1 MSVVRRVP
9 ILTIYCVL
17 LILFLFAPVVMIVI
31 FSFDRVGVAAF
42 PLTGFSTHWYREL
55 ASSEA
60 FKTAALNS
68 AGVAAVTALVSV
80 LLGTMS
86 AFALVRYRIRFSG
99 LFTGLVLLPIAL
111 PGLLIGISLLSFF
124 SWVGITLSL
133 TTVAIAHILLTLPF
147 VVLTMSA
154 RLAGFDWSLQ
164 DAANDLGATPL
175 QTLWMVTL
183 PLIRPSIIGSGLLVA
198 AISLDE
204 FIVTFFTIGPQNTLP
219 LVIWGQMRQGI
230 SPTVNAISSVMLAIT
245 IVLVVIVRRFSDV
258 RFR

>member
-1 MSVVRRVP
+1 
-9 ILTIYCVL
+9 
-17 LILFLFAPVVMIVI
+17 
-31 FSFDRVGVAAF
+31 
-42 PLTGFSTHWYREL
+42 
-55 ASSEA
+55 
-60 FKTAALNS
+60 
-68 AGVAAVTALVSV
+68 
-80 LLGTMS
+80 
-86 AFALVRYRIRFSG
+86 
-99 LFTGLVLLPIAL
+99 
-111 PGLLIGISLLSFF
+111 LLIGISLLSFF